1 MTSLLDRPAVDNAEV
16 RGWILAALVKLVS
29 QTGLFPEV
37 LRVQVEKLKQSR
49 NADSQQRAYE
59 LLALKAQPAFMRSVL
74 PLDSSLEDLE
84 VDPDMG
90 FLDGFVQVSVHVAV
104 CVVRTTAKHCALRP
118 HYAMEHNRTS
128 RRLSAEASPRRHP

>member
-90 FLDGFVQVSVHVAV
+90 FLDGFVQVSVHMAV
-104 CVVRTTAKHCALRP
+104 CCA
-118 HYAMEHNRTS
+118 NNC
-128 RRLSAEASPRRHP
+128 